1 MSPGS
6 PGPTDMIA
14 KRALLPMVAIAPL
27 STAVLA
33 PAPLPAQEPAAELT
47 GCYDITVGDWI
58 MPEPAPGRPPRPS
71 PSETGD
77 SALFEIPPRIE
88 FAGTFRD
95 RDGRL
100 TSRTRIVVPEGALPS
115 VHAYMSGDLVGDT
128 LLLGFHSVFYS
139 VGGRLPPSGNGWSG
153 TLFARTDT
161 GGKGSRPLELTPADC
176 DSPPPLPIDAMRPVP
191 RSVEL
196 EGGLVISLGEPIPE
210 SLEMAPGQLRRYRV
224 IGRTTGLFGTTDSI
238 SVLVGRD
245 LEVASVRLTYPAE
258 AHGDLADWLR
268 ERLGSTHGAV
278 ESDRMSLHW
287 RNRITDLRLTRSG
300 SSGNGGAT
308 RVNLDDQRFLIGVAL
323 HPRGPLARS
332 VKLEDGSVIT
342 LREPLPETVETTS
355 PGPVIR
361 GVAGGSTGLFGG
373 ADSIVARV
381 NDAGLIRVI
390 ELFYRDADAHETLR
404 TRLEE
409 RYGNR
414 FHVPADT
421 VQPGDL
427 HRDPITEIRLTSWRG
442 SGARISLSDRR
453 FR

>member
-1 MSPGS
+1 
-6 PGPTDMIA
+6 MIG
-14 KRALLPMVAIAPL
+14 KRAFSTMVAIAPL
-27 STAVLA
+27 LTANLA

-77 SALFEIPPRIE
+77 SALLEIPPRIE

-95 RDGRL
+95 LDGRL
-100 TSRTRIVVPEGALPS
+100 TSATRIVVPEGALPS
-115 VHAYMSGDLVGDT
+115 VHAYMSGELVGDA
-128 LLLGFHSVFYS
+128 LALGFHSVFFGVAGS
-139 VGGRLPPSGNGWSG
+139 LSPSAAGWSG
-153 TLFARTDT
+153 TLFAHTDT
-161 GGKGSRPLELTPADC
+161 GGKGSRPLEMTPADC
-176 DSPPPLPIDAMRPVP
+176 DSPPPVPIDAMRPVP

-196 EGGLVISLGEPIPE
+196 EGGLVISLGEPIPA
-210 SLEMAPGQLRRYRV
+210 SLEMAPGQLRHYRV

-245 LEVASVRLTYPAE
+245 LEVASVRLRYPAE
-258 AHGDLADWLR
+258 AHGELAARLR
-268 ERLGSTHGAV
+268 ERLGSTHGPV
-278 ESDRMSLHW
+278 ESNRPSLRW

-308 RVNLDDQRFLIGVAL
+308 GVNLDDQRFLIGVAL
-323 HPRGPLARS
+323 DPRGPLARS
-332 VKLEDGSVIT
+332 VKLEDRSVVT
-342 LREPLPETVETTS
+342 LREPLPETVETTP
-355 PGPVIR
+355 PGPGIR
-361 GVAGGSTGLFGG
+361 AVAGHATGLFGG
-373 ADSIVARV
+373 ADSIVARL

-390 ELFYRDADAHETLR
+390 ELFYRDADALGTLR

-414 FHVPADT
+414 FHVLADT
-421 VQPGDL
+421 VQPGNL
-427 HRDPITEIRLTSWRG
+427 HRDPITEIRLASWRG

>member
-1 MSPGS
+1 MRAECQV
-6 PGPTDMIA
+6 PTIGRAIA
-14 KRALLPMVAIAPL
+14 ALLA
-27 STAVLA
+27 AVLA
-33 PAPLPAQEPAAELT
+33 ATPLSAQEPSAELT
-47 GCYDITVGDWI
+47 GCHDITVGDWI
-58 MPEPAPGRPPRPS
+58 MPEPAPGRPPRPP

-95 RDGRL
+95 FDGRL
-100 TSRTRIVVPEGALPS
+100 TSHTRIVVPEGALPS
-115 VHAYMSGDLVGDT
+115 VHAYMWGNLVGDA
-128 LLLGFHSVFYS
+128 LALSFHSVSFGVAGS
-139 VGGRLPPSGNGWSG
+139 LSPSANGWSG

-176 DSPPPLPIDAMRPVP
+176 DSPPPVPIDAMRPVP

-196 EGGLVISLGEPIPE
+196 EGGLVISLGKPIPE
-210 SLEMAPGQLRRYRV
+210 SLEMAPGLLRYFRV
-224 IGRTTGLFGTTDSI
+224 IGRTAGLFGTTDSI

-245 LEVASVRLTYPAE
+245 LEVASVRLRYPAE
-258 AHGDLADWLR
+258 AHGELAARLR
-268 ERLGSTHGAV
+268 ERLGSTRGAV

-308 RVNLDDQRFLIGVAL
+308 GVNLADERFLIGVAL
-323 HPRGPLARS
+323 HPKGPLARS
-332 VKLEDGSVIT
+332 VKLEDGSVVT

-355 PGPVIR
+355 RGPGIR
-361 GVAGGSTGLFGG
+361 GVTGGATGLFGG

-381 NDAGLIRVI
+381 SDAGLIRAI

-414 FHVPADT
+414 FHVLADT
-421 VQPGDL
+421 VRPGNL
-427 HRDPITEIRLTSWRG
+427 HRDPITEIRISRWRG

>member
-1 MSPGS
+1 MRLGS
-6 PGPTDMIA
+6 GGFA
-14 KRALLPMVAIAPL
+14 FLPMVAIAPL
-27 STAVLA
+27 LTAVLA
-33 PAPLPAQEPAAELT
+33 PAPLAAQEPADELT
-47 GCYDITVGDWI
+47 GCYDIAVGDWI
-58 MPEPAPGRPPRPS
+58 MPEPAPGRPPRPP

-115 VHAYMSGDLVGDT
+115 VHAYMSGKLVGDA
-128 LLLGFHSVFYS
+128 LVLGFHSVFFS
-139 VGGRLPPSGNGWSG
+139 VGGRLSPSANGWSG

-161 GGKGSRPLELTPADC
+161 GGKGSRPVELTPVAC
-176 DSPPPLPIDAMRPVP
+176 DSPPPVPIDAMRPVP

-210 SLEMAPGQLRRYRV
+210 SLEMAPGQLRHYRV

-245 LEVASVRLTYPAE
+245 LEVASVRLRYPAE
-258 AHGDLADWLR
+258 ASGELAARLR
-268 ERLGSTHGAV
+268 ERLGSTRGAV
-278 ESDRMSLHW
+278 ESNRPSLRW
-287 RNRITDLRLTRSG
+287 RNRITDLRLTGSE

-308 RVNLDDQRFLIGVAL
+308 SVNLADERFLVGVAL
-323 HPRGPLARS
+323 HARGPLARS

-342 LREPLPETVETTS
+342 LRQPLPETAETTP
-355 PGPVIR
+355 PGPGMR
-361 GVAGGSTGLFGG
+361 AVAGRATGLFGG
-373 ADSIVARV
+373 ADSIAARV

-390 ELFYRDADAHETLR
+390 ELFYRDADAPATLR

-414 FHVPADT
+414 FHVFSGT
-421 VQPGDL
+421 VQPGNL
-427 HRDPITEIRLTSWRG
+427 HRDPITEIRLASWRG

-453 FR
+453 YR